1 VDGFAAMIAYE
12 KHSETS
18 KPSPDK
24 GDVTKWIIAPS
35 WLAGFW
41 GTVAGIGIAM
51 AVVAN
56 HDAVFVIGIGMF
68 GGGSAALATITLK
81 SLSFDRDGVVSMST
95 ETPIIYDQPD
105 APGDSRGIRSPIYV
119 AKREGA
125 QVDYNRQSYQFT
137 SSQINAMFTR
147 AEAEAKAGQ
156 SVRTV
161 ARDPFGITGTD
172 YPQVQYIMAGL
183 DYWKKQRNGIEWT
196 NSGLAWLEAQARAIT
211 PPPAQ

>member
-1 VDGFAAMIAYE
+1 MIAYQKTSE
-12 KHSETS
+12 KTQ
-18 KPSPDK
+18 PSPDK
-24 GDVTKWIIAPS
+24 GSVQKWIIGPS
-35 WLAGFW
+35 WLAIFSGF
-41 GTVAGIGIAM
+41 VAATGAAM

-56 HDAVFVIGIGMF
+56 HDFVFVLGIGMF
-68 GGGSAALATITLK
+68 GGGSAGLFTIGLK
-81 SLSFDRDGVVSMST
+81 SMSFDRSGVISFT
-95 ETPIIYDQPD
+95 EETPIIYDQPD
-105 APGDSRGIRSPIYV
+105 GTGNTSAIRSPIYV

-147 AEAEAKAGQ
+147 AESEAKTGQ
-156 SVRTV
+156 STRTV

-183 DYWKKQRNGIEWT
+183 DYWKKQRTGIEWT
-196 NSGLAWLEAQARAIT
+196 NTGLAWLEAQARAIT